1 MGHVAGT
8 EIKNAYRILVKN
20 ILRIE
25 HVGDLHP
32 DKRIILKRVL
42 RDDEMLWIVVM
53 WLRLFV
59 KVTMDVRAF

>member
-20 ILRIE
+20 IMGTD
-25 HVGDLHP
+25 HVGDLRP

-42 RDDEMLWIVVM
+42 E
-53 WLRLFV
+53 
-59 KVTMDVRAF
+59 TMKCCG